1 VSDNIDQSQIP
12 PLGEGYAHSR
22 KAYGLVSALLIA
34 WELIGVELEAS
45 PIENIKL
52 TLKSPQ
58 AAPYVLIVLIIYF
71 SFRTTIEWYQNDVR
85 RRRLLASRIDF
96 TAAHA
101 IAAVAIVLYA
111 FQSLSKIQ
119 VANTI
124 SSSSSQFFIVGFTL
138 AQPVIT
144 FLFFPHII
152 RRWREEKFQ
161 ALITLLIAFFG
172 LGMFAWA
179 LFVAV
184 TRHDFSFLI
193 LAGIGFVVAL
203 TLAVLVR
210 WIVSWLE

>member
-1 VSDNIDQSQIP
+1 
-12 PLGEGYAHSR
+12 
-22 KAYGLVSALLIA
+22 VSALLIA
-34 WELIGVELEAS
+34 WELIGVELEAC
-45 PIENIKL
+45 PIENIK
-52 TLKSPQ
+52 
-58 AAPYVLIVLIIYF
+58 
-71 SFRTTIEWYQNDVR
+71 
-85 RRRLLASRIDF
+85 
-96 TAAHA
+96 
-101 IAAVAIVLYA
+101 
-111 FQSLSKIQ
+111 SLSKIQ

-210 WIVSWLE
+210 WIVSWLELIISDARSTTADHMAQ